1 MSLKRIVLLSLI
13 TLTALFYFMPS
24 MNAAI
29 LRESRPGNPIRLT
42 VIPDG
47 ELGAD
52 GWYRGPVR
60 VRATSTPEVE
70 ITYSLNG
77 GEVVSGSELLL
88 DKPGEHAIEWNAC
101 DGGRCHEG
109 FEQAIKIVTADLRP
123 LSFDPDRREWSFPA
137 QVIAIREAQLLR
149 SPAQVAKVKARDFE
163 VWVIL
168 HIDRLALAED
178 ELQPGDLVR
187 VWISG
192 PHVSMRE
199 IDWGQCAGKPHDLVV
214 SESEYVTDNEYCGMG
229 DILDDGLFGL
239 DSGYKHS
246 PSNELIRA
254 GRTARTWQN
263 GALYWRTSLMTE
275 REQ

>member
-1 MSLKRIVLLSLI
+1 MSLKRIALLSLI
-13 TLTALFYFMPS
+13 TLAALFYFMPS

-29 LRESRPGNPIRLT
+29 LRNAQPKNPIRLT
-42 VIPDG
+42 VISEG

-52 GWYRGPVR
+52 GWYRSPVR
-60 VRATSTPEVE
+60 VRATSTPEAV

-77 GEVVSGSELLL
+77 GEAVVGDELLL
-88 DKPGEHAIEWNAC
+88 DEPGEHSIEWNAC
-101 DGGRCHEG
+101 KGERCNEG
-109 FEQAIKIVTADLRP
+109 FEQAIKIVTAELRP

-137 QVIAIREAQLLR
+137 QVVAIHEDQLLR

-168 HIDRLALAED
+168 RIDRLALADAEV
-178 ELQPGDLVR
+178 QPGDLVR

-199 IDWGQCAGKPHDLVV
+199 IDWSRCTGKPHDLVV
-214 SESEYVTDNEYCGMG
+214 SETEYVTDTEYCSIG
-229 DILDDGLFGL
+229 DTLDDGLFGL
-239 DSGYKHS
+239 DSGYKLS

-254 GRTARTWQN
+254 GRTARTWRN
-263 GALYWRTSLMTE
+263 GALYWRTSLISE
-275 REQ
+275 KEQ